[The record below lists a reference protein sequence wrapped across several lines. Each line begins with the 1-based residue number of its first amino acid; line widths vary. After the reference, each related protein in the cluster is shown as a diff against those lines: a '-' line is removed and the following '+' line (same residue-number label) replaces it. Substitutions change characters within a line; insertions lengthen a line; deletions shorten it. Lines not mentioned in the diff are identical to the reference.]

1 MSLRPGIGA
10 DAVPDVA
17 SVMMRWKLERT
28 SEDVPVALRHGSA
41 ELPLGRY
48 FRRRLRE
55 QVGLPGNA
63 PESVIEALRQGLLP
77 VYETIEANFPHARG
91 ELKRLLVAQEIERE
105 NEQYGRNTVARMKQR
120 RKL

>member
-1 MSLRPGIGA
+1 MS
-10 DAVPDVA
+10 
-17 SVMMRWKLERT
+17 WKLERT